1 MKLIKAK
8 VTLMLIVANNIMVL
22 LSLKMTFHYSHAQ
35 NCKMCKICEKYQY
48 NAGPA
53 RDAFSVRP
61 CVNMEHPTHA
71 FKQED
76 IKDKRR
82 NYSNQDMN

>member
-1 MKLIKAK
+1 
-8 VTLMLIVANNIMVL
+8 
-22 LSLKMTFHYSHAQ
+22 
-35 NCKMCKICEKYQY
+35 MCKICEKYQY

-61 CVNMEHPTHA
+61 CVNMEHPKHA

-82 NYSNQDMN
+82 NYLNQDMN